1 MPYGYPPVNPSY
13 YSGGGGGYSANPV
26 TSGGGG
32 GYAPPSS
39 MGGGYGGFSGPMS
52 SQSGGQP
59 QGGGGGMDANMWMAL
74 FSAIGNRLSDRM
86 NSGAVKEASRADIP
100 SEAYGKAL
108 GGMVENMG
116 REGELLKT
124 SELSPRAR
132 MAARASG
139 ARAADQRGL
148 QGPLAASVAGEAEN
162 EAQGQYDQWRM
173 PALQQHRMMYLNLV
187 QQYLQALQQRKAAI
201 DRFNAAS
208 REETWAK
215 IPVGPIGK
223 AIGQGVGLDE
233 GKYERMNGAYG
244 TPYVPSY

>member
-1 MPYGYPPVNPSY
+1 MPYGYPPVNPNY
-13 YSGGGGGYSANPV
+13 YAGSGGGGYSANPV
-26 TSGGGG
+26 TTGGGG
-32 GYAPPSS
+32 AYS
-39 MGGGYGGFSGPMS
+39 GGYGGFSPPVT
-52 SQSGGQP
+52 SQNATSQGSDRG

-108 GGMVENMG
+108 GGMVQNMG
-116 REGELLKT
+116 LEGELLKN

-132 MAARASG
+132 MAARATG

-162 EAQGQYDQWRM
+162 EAQGQYDQWRL

-187 QQYLQALQQRKAAI
+187 QQYLQALQQRKQAI
-201 DRFNAAS
+201 DRFNASS
-208 REETWAK
+208 RESEWAK
-215 IPVGPIGK
+215 VPVGPIGK
-223 AIGQGVGLDE
+223 AIGQGAGLDPA
-233 GKYERMNGAYG
+233 YERMNGAYDAR
-244 TPYVPSY
+244 VPSY